1 MKEYILQVNDLC
13 KKYGSVV
20 ALDHVSLFVPTGSI
34 YGLIGENGAG
44 KTTLFRI
51 LAGLSQQTSGVIA
64 LAGAKTEAELI
75 RQRRNIGFM
84 IEAPALYSNL
94 SVLENLYLVQMQYS
108 GKKDVESAKK
118 TLELTGLTEQ
128 GRKKAKHLSLG
139 MKQRLALT
147 TALLHNPEMLILD
160 EPVNG
165 LDPMGIAAF
174 RKLILKLNTDRHITI
189 MISSHILNELEQV
202 ATHYGFLHNGR
213 MLKEISASDIP
224 QSAGSLEQ
232 YYEKILEDGQCGI

>member
-1 MKEYILQVNDLC
+1 MEEYILQVDNLC
-13 KKYGSVV
+13 KKYGSSV

-51 LAGLSQQTSGVIA
+51 LAGMSHQTSGVIA
-64 LAGAKTEAELI
+64 LSGVKTEAEI
-75 RQRRNIGFM
+75 IWQRRNIGFM
-84 IEAPALYSNL
+84 IETPAFYPHL
-94 SVLENLYLVQMQYS
+94 SVLENLYLVQMQHS

-118 TLELTGLTEQ
+118 TLELTGLLEQ
-128 GRKKAKHLSLG
+128 GKKKAKHLSLG